1 MGFAPLPNT
10 FSKKNA
16 NLDPQEEQDWQAQQ
30 SPSATATADFASN
43 TVYAPTDSGDHAVYE
58 RALINASVATSKDY
72 SDYARKQGI
81 PQGILQSVDRARV
94 AALLSATHH
103 AANHGYYDYHWG
115 YHESDEEFAADLT
128 RPDQVPPGA
137 LDFYLKSGNVLAY
150 FDLLLKASQD
160 GASANDSQQFWA
172 HADNVRETPP
182 ADEKTQ
188 RLADAAFAAVRAVG
202 DDFHTLEPSYA
213 GTSERRLDHLK
224 NPELTER
231 VAKRL
236 WDTLKTAVEPAP
248 KSKEQADK
256 EVSFVNDDW
265 EHDPTDPDL
274 EEDEAARWCD
284 VEVLT
289 PPLTMP
295 ATGKLRGKSWRLTDA
310 GAYIRRP
317 ERHLTD
323 GRVFG
328 HRRKRPSGGAVVIDC
343 SGSMGLSLEQIEE
356 IMTLAPGVNIATYC
370 SDSETGYLTIV
381 ARNGKRAAREDLK
394 PHCGGNGIDGPALRW
409 VATQPGPR
417 IWVSDAGV
425 TGRHD
430 CTSHDLLAECEYLQR
445 QHSITRYHSMD
456 ALIEARKRG
465 DL

>member
-10 FSKKNA
+10 FSKKNTHHET
-16 NLDPQEEQDWQAQQ
+16 QEGQDWQSQQ

-43 TVYAPTDSGDHAVYE
+43 TVYAPTDSGTHAVYE
-58 RALINASVATSKDY
+58 RALTNATVATSKDY
-72 SDYARKQGI
+72 SDYARKTGI
-81 PQGILQSVDRARV
+81 PIGLIQSVDRGRV
-94 AALLSATHH
+94 AALLSATSS
-103 AANHGYYDYHWG
+103 AANIGYYDESFD
-115 YHESDEEFAADLT
+115 YHEPDYTFAADLS

-150 FDLLLKASQD
+150 FDLLLKAAQQD
-160 GASANDSQQFWA
+160 ASPNDATQFWA
-172 HADNVRETPP
+172 HADNIRDDPP

-202 DDFHTLEPSYA
+202 DDFHPNDPSY
-213 GTSERRLDHLK
+213 GRPTTRRLDSLRT
-224 NPELTER
+224 PELTER

-236 WDTLKTAVEPAP
+236 WDTLKTAIEQPP
-248 KSKEQADK
+248 KSKEEADD
-256 EVSFVNDDW
+256 EVTFVNDDW
-265 EHDPTDPDL
+265 EHGPTDPDL
-274 EEDEAARWCD
+274 EEDEEARWCD

-289 PPLTMP
+289 PPLSLP
-295 ATGKLRGKSWRLTDA
+295 ASGKLRGKSWRLTDA

-328 HRRKRPSGGAVVIDC
+328 QRRKRPSGGAVVIDC

-356 IMTLAPGVNIATYC
+356 IMALAPGVNIATYC
-370 SDSETGYLTIV
+370 SESEVGYLTIV
-381 ARNGKRAAREDLK
+381 AKNGKRAAREDLK
-394 PHCGGNGIDGPALRW
+394 PRCGGNGIDGPALRW

-456 ALIEARKRG
+456 HLIEARKRG